1 MPFVRPSLRDLV
13 DRIKLDLEDK
23 LTGGSPALRRSV
35 IAVISR
41 VFGAAS
47 HILHG
52 HLDWISRQ
60 ILPDTSDE
68 EILLRQGSMYGVS
81 RIPAVFAERDVEFT
95 GANGATIPAGSELQ
109 RSDGAIYTTDSIATI
124 SGGVATVHITAVEA
138 GDEGN
143 VDTDVILQLTSPLVS
158 IDNEATVLSS
168 NAVEGEDQEDIE
180 AYRQRV
186 LFRIQNTPQGGAE
199 ADYKRWALEIPQVTR
214 AFVFP
219 KHLGPGTVGLSF
231 VLDNESPS
239 IIPGAPKVAEVQAY
253 IDARRPVTVDFL
265 AFAPVEQVVNF
276 TIDLLAVDTPE
287 IRAAVESQLR
297 DLLVREAEPGVGI
310 LLSHINEAIS
320 IAAGEYDHTLTVPS
334 ANLPPVTNKIY
345 TFGTITWT

>member
-1 MPFVRPSLRDLV
+1 MPFIRPSLTQVV
-13 DRIKLDLEDK
+13 DRIKKDLEDK

-68 EILLRQGSMYGVS
+68 DILLRQGSMYGVV
-81 RIPAVFAERDVEFT
+81 RIPAVYAERDVEFT
-95 GANGATIPAGSELQ
+95 GANGSTIPAGTELQ
-109 RSDGAIYTTDSIATI
+109 RSDGVIYTTDALATI
-124 SGGVATVHITAVEA
+124 SGGIATVHITAQDA

-143 VDTDVILQLTSPLVS
+143 VDTAVILQLVSPLVG
-158 IDNEATVLSS
+158 IDNEAEVQST

-180 AYRQRV
+180 AYRLRV
-186 LFRIQNTPQGGAE
+186 LFRIQNTPQGGAA
-199 ADYKRWALEIPQVTR
+199 ADYIRWALEVPQVTR

-219 KHLGPGTVGLSF
+219 VHLGPGTVGLSF
-231 VLDNESPS
+231 VLDNEDP
-239 IIPGAPKVAEVQAY
+239 IIPDAPKVAEVQAY

-265 AFAPVEQVVNF
+265 AFAPVASPVNF
-276 TIDLLAVDTPE
+276 TIDLLVNDTAE
-287 IRAAVESQLR
+287 IRAAVEAELR
-297 DLLVREAEPGVGI
+297 DLLVREAEPGSPI
-310 LLSHINEAIS
+310 LLTHIHEAIS
-320 IAAGEYDHTLTVPS
+320 IAAGEYDHTLAVPA
-334 ANLPPVTNKIY
+334 ANLPGITNTIY
-345 TFGTITWT
+345 TFGMITWT